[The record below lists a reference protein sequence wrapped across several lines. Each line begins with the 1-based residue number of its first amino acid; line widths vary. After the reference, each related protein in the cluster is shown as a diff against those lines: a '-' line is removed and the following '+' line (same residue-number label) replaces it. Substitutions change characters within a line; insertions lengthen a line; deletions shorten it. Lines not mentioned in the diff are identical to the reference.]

1 MATTKSQ
8 GIYAS
13 ELSRARPRPE
23 PTGAPASGAL
33 DAGEPTRTVGRT
45 GVVFVHG
52 IGSQKP
58 AETLLQWSAPII
70 EVLTAWHGNLPTVPP
85 DPGPRDP
92 VLRATIDF
100 SSTLPTISLRVP
112 AATTGDEV
120 VHPERE
126 WLMTEAWWASK
137 VAPPGLNTITNWL
150 GLRGGAAQV
159 VDGILG
165 NRTEGVLLT
174 VSKAAVVPFVS
185 VLSGII
191 LTLYGLL
198 RGLTAIIPIQAV
210 KDAAILHT
218 FDDFLTGWF
227 GDVRILLF
235 DPAQS
240 ANIRGGLAEAVS
252 RLREV
257 GGCDRIVVVAH
268 SGGVM
273 VSYLALTDPAL
284 DPKALDVDKLVTFG
298 EGWNLALRL
307 TPADVGMADRL
318 RRDITA
324 AHADLRWR
332 DFWGSHDPAPA
343 GALALGEIQ
352 PPIVGADRVRS
363 FRVWNRRSLIED
375 HGGYFDN
382 DEEFVV
388 PLMREIDVPDG
399 WGEASRFYP
408 PDPGAS
414 PSVVPDEAVDDPR
427 AMADPRVHRHRQR
440 VATVALWRQVA
451 LAIPVGT
458 IALALGWRP
467 ERLITIGT
475 EVASIL
481 PRIPIVAD
489 VIDAIRTFSTTTLPS
504 IEFDLPIISV
514 QQGEIADVVTT
525 FGLGVLQAV
534 VLIAALQIAFAP
546 IQAYRA
552 WPRGAPIRNVMLGVE
567 SVLIVF
573 LVVSVIS
580 VYVAPDHHLL
590 LGAGWPA
597 WAPGLFVTAAV
608 GLLTIGT
615 SRLVNT
621 VRAPALS
628 SAFGATSSI
637 LFTLAMAA
645 AVITIFSIESLEVAE
660 VAYVVIWVVAFLVL
674 SAGRNRW
681 SLWDRAERQ
690 IAYGLVGDVP
700 VDRKPAIASSI
711 GFMAIGITL
720 AAWMLIGANPWIV
733 LIVAAGIVLI
743 VAGMAWGAKAWRD
756 YGDPVVEPGSVE
768 LARGSV

>member
-1 MATTKSQ
+1 MATTKTQ
-8 GIYAS
+8 GIFQS
-13 ELSRARPRPE
+13 ELSRSRARPDAPAE
-23 PTGAPASGAL
+23 PIAAADASGAT
-33 DAGEPTRTVGRT
+33 PRT

-70 EVLTAWHGNLPTVPP
+70 EVLTAWHRQFPP
-85 DPGPRDP
+85 DPADARPRDP

-112 AATTGDEV
+112 AATTGDGV

-126 WLMTEAWWASK
+126 WLLTEAWWASK
-137 VAPPGLNTITNWL
+137 VEPPGLNTITNWL
-150 GLRGGAAQV
+150 GPSGGAGQV

-165 NRTEGVLLT
+165 NRTEGWLLT
-174 VSKAAVVPFVS
+174 VSRAAVVPFVS

-198 RGLTAIIPIQAV
+198 RGVTAIIPIQAV

-240 ANIRGGLAEAVS
+240 ANIRGGLAEAVT
-252 RLREV
+252 RLRAA
-257 GGCDRIVVVAH
+257 GCMRVVVVAH

-284 DPKALDVDKLVTFG
+284 DPSALNVDKLVTFG

-307 TPADVGMADRL
+307 TPAEVGMADRL
-318 RRDITA
+318 RRDITL
-324 AHADLRWR
+324 AHPGIRWR

-343 GALALGEIQ
+343 GPLALGEIQ
-352 PPIVGADRVRS
+352 PPVSDPSRIRS
-363 FRVWNRRSLIED
+363 FRVWNRRSLLED

-408 PDPGAS
+408 PDAGADATVE
-414 PSVVPDEAVDDPR
+414 PEEAADDPH
-427 AMADPRVHRHRQR
+427 AMADPRVIRHRQR

-451 LAIPVGT
+451 LAVPVAT
-458 IALALGWRP
+458 IALALQQFP
-467 ERLITIGT
+467 ERLVTIGT
-475 EVASIL
+475 EVVSFI
-481 PRIPIVAD
+481 PRVPIAAE
-489 VIDAIRTFSTTTLPS
+489 VIDLVRTFSTKTLPT
-504 IEFDLPIISV
+504 IAFDLPVLSV
-514 QQGEIADVVTT
+514 RQGDIAGLFQT
-525 FGLGVLQAV
+525 FGTGVLQAF
-534 VLIAALQIAFAP
+534 VLVAALQIAFAP

-552 WPRGAPIRNVMLGVE
+552 WPPGAPMRTIMLGVE
-567 SVLIVF
+567 AVLIAVMSIVVVRVYF
-573 LVVSVIS
+573 L
-580 VYVAPDHHLL
+580 ADHGLL
-590 LGAGWPA
+590 LGSGFIA
-597 WAPGLFVTAAV
+597 WAPGLFVTALI
-608 GLLTIGT
+608 GLLTLGT
-615 SRLVNT
+615 SELVKR
-621 VRAPALS
+621 VRAPVLS
-628 SAFGATSSI
+628 SAFGAASSI
-637 LFTLAMAA
+637 FFTIALAAG
-645 AVITIFSIESLEVAE
+645 VIAIFRIARLERAE
-660 VAYVVIWVVAFLVL
+660 VAYVVIWIGAFLVL

-690 IAYGLVGDVP
+690 IAYGLVGHVE
-700 VDRKPAIASSI
+700 VDRNPAIMSSI
-711 GFMAIGITL
+711 GFIVVAVTL
-720 AAWMLIGANPWIV
+720 AAWVITGANMGIALGV
-733 LIVAAGIVLI
+733 AGGALLIVI
-743 VAGMAWGAKAWRD
+743 GMAWGAKAWRR
-756 YGDPVVEPGSVE
+756 YGDSVIEPGSVE
-768 LARGSV
+768 SARGST

>member
-8 GIYAS
+8 GIYES
-13 ELSRARPRPE
+13 ELSRARPRPG
-23 PTGAPASGAL
+23 PPGAPASGAL
-33 DAGEPTRTVGRT
+33 DAGEPARAVGRT

-70 EVLTAWHGNLPTVPP
+70 EVLTAWHGKLPTEPP

-112 AATTGDEV
+112 AATTDGV
-120 VHPERE
+120 AHPERE

-137 VAPPGLNTITNWL
+137 VEPPGLNTITNWL

-174 VSKAAVVPFVS
+174 VSRAAVVPFVS

-307 TPADVGMADRL
+307 TPAEVGMADRL

-324 AHADLRWR
+324 AHPDLRWR

-343 GALALGEIQ
+343 GALALGEIT
-352 PPIVGADRVRS
+352 PPVVGADRVRS
-363 FRVWNRRSLIED
+363 FRVWNRRSLLED

-408 PDPGAS
+408 PDPDATPGG
-414 PSVVPDEAVDDPR
+414 VPLEAVDDPR
-427 AMADPRVHRHRQR
+427 AMGDPRVHRHRQR

-504 IEFDLPIISV
+504 IEFDLPIVSV
-514 QQGEIADVVTT
+514 QKGEIADVVTT
-525 FGLGVLQAV
+525 FGIGVLQAV

-552 WPRGAPIRNVMLGVE
+552 WPGSAPIRKVMLGVE
-567 SVLIVF
+567 SVLIAF
-573 LVVSVIS
+573 LVASVTS
-580 VYVAPDHHLL
+580 VYFAPDHGTLL
-590 LGAGWPA
+590 RAGFPA

-615 SRLVNT
+615 SRLVNR

-628 SAFGATSSI
+628 SAFGAMSSI

-645 AVITIFSIESLEVAE
+645 AVITIFSIEDLEVAE
-660 VAYVVIWVVAFLVL
+660 VAYFVIWVVAFLVL

-733 LIVAAGIVLI
+733 LIVAAGVVLI

-768 LARGSV
+768 SARGSV

>member
-1 MATTKSQ
+1 MTTTKSQ
-8 GIYAS
+8 GINQS
-13 ELSRARPRPE
+13 ELSRPQ
-23 PTGAPASGAL
+23 APADTPAAAGAARDSG
-33 DAGEPTRTVGRT
+33 DPERPVGRT

-70 EVLTAWHGNLPTVPP
+70 EVLTAWRDHQPR
-85 DPGPRDP
+85 DPADLGPRDP

-100 SSTLPTISLRVP
+100 SSALPTISLRVP
-112 AATTGDEV
+112 ASTTDDGV
-120 VHPERE
+120 VHAERE

-137 VAPPGLNTITNWL
+137 VEPPGLNTVTNWL
-150 GLRGGAAQV
+150 GPSGGAAQV

-165 NRTEGVLLT
+165 NRTEGALLT
-174 VSKAAVVPFVS
+174 VSRAAVVPFVS

-252 RLREV
+252 RLRDV
-257 GGCDRIVVVAH
+257 GGCDQVVVVAH

-307 TPADVGMADRL
+307 TPAKVGMADRL
-318 RRDITA
+318 RRDITS
-324 AHADLRWR
+324 AHPHLRWR

-343 GALALGEIQ
+343 GPLALGEIR
-352 PPIVGADRVRS
+352 PPIQAADRVRS
-363 FRVWNRRSLIED
+363 FRVWNRRSLLED

-388 PLMREIDVPDG
+388 PLMREIDVPGG

-408 PDPGAS
+408 PDPGVV
-414 PSVVPDEAVDDPR
+414 PTVVPDEPVDDPR
-427 AMADPRVHRHRQR
+427 AMTDPRVHRHRQR

-451 LAIPVGT
+451 LAVPVGT

-467 ERLITIGT
+467 DRLITIGT

-481 PRIPIVAD
+481 PRVPIVAD
-489 VIDAIRTFSTTTLPS
+489 VIDLVRTFSTTTLPS
-504 IEFDLPIISV
+504 ITFELPIV
-514 QQGEIADVVTT
+514 TVGPNDLANLFTT
-525 FGLGVLQAV
+525 FGIGVLQAV

-552 WPRGAPIRNVMLGVE
+552 WPTGAPMRRVMLVVE
-567 SVLIVF
+567 GAFIAF
-573 LVVSVIS
+573 LAVAVVSV
-580 VYVAPDHHLL
+580 YAADHDTL
-590 LGAGWPA
+590 LGAGFPA
-597 WAPGLFVTAAV
+597 WAPGLLVTAAA

-615 SRLVNT
+615 SELVRR
-621 VRAPALS
+621 VHAPALS
-628 SAFGATSSI
+628 SAFGVASSI
-637 LFTLAMAA
+637 LFTLAMGA
-645 AVITIFSIESLEVAE
+645 AVIAIFRIDRLEQAE
-660 VAYVVIWVVAFLVL
+660 IAYVVIWIGTFLVL

-681 SLWDRAERQ
+681 SVWDQAERQ
-690 IAYGLVGDVP
+690 VAYGLVGDVP
-700 VDRKPAIASSI
+700 VERRPAIVSAI
-711 GFMAIGITL
+711 GFVVVGLTL
-720 AAWMLIGANPWIV
+720 AGWVLNGANQWVLLGVTGGVV
-733 LIVAAGIVLI
+733 LIVI
-743 VAGMAWGAKAWRD
+743 GMAWGAKAWRK
-756 YGDPVVEPGSVE
+756 YGDAVVAPGSVE
-768 LARGSV
+768 SARGSV